1 MVRGTG
7 AENSDDEVGSASHRR
22 SFADRLRAWRIQHTF
37 ALGLSVL
44 VFVFLLA
51 LAIPNAIVN
60 VPAGH
65 VGVLWERFLGGTVT
79 DSHLT
84 EGVHL
89 IFPWDRAYIYD
100 ARLRTIV
107 RTYDTISSNG
117 LSMQVQIATRYRINR
132 DSVGVL
138 HKQIGPDYPDILLNP
153 EIGANAREVIARY
166 TPEQLYSD
174 ARSFIQAQILE
185 RMVTQ
190 LGSSLISQSPSGQLV
205 YVEDTLIRSVGLPTS
220 VVEAI
225 ERKTQQY
232 HVMLEYDFR
241 VQREE
246 LERQRKVIEARGIR
260 EFQEIVSGTIT
271 DEYLRLRGIDA
282 TLAIAS
288 SNNAKIIVIGGDDGL
303 PLILNTGDVESGA
316 PTQGS
321 ATLENISTPL
331 APNAAISEV
340 LSTNAVQPDAHTLQ
354 TSSPASTQ
362 QAETAST
369 APQDTDS
376 ESGPTTTSTR
386 GIEDIFSRTD
396 TAAPTQQTGSSQQSM
411 PTSADSVSDTPT
423 TYSPSTNSLA
433 TNPPETNPPVTNR

>member
-1 MVRGTG
+1 MAQGRRALNAGDAVDPAPARPSF
-7 AENSDDEVGSASHRR
+7 SDRIRSWRR
-22 SFADRLRAWRIQHTF
+22 RHTF
-37 ALGLSVL
+37 ALGLL
-44 VFVFLLA
+44 ALTIVFVIA
-51 LAIPNAIVN
+51 VAIPKAVVN

-65 VGVLWERFLGGTVT
+65 VAVLWKRFLGGTVT
-79 DSHLT
+79 NYHLD
-84 EGVHL
+84 EGIHL

-117 LSMQVQIATRYRINR
+117 LSMSVEIATRYRINKN
-132 DSVGVL
+132 SVGTL

-153 EIGANAREVIARY
+153 EIGSNAREVISRY

-205 YVEDTLIRSVGLPTS
+205 FVEDTLIRSVGLPQS

-225 ERKTQQY
+225 ERKAQQY

-241 VQREE
+241 IEREE
-246 LERQRKVIEARGIR
+246 LERQRKNIEAKGIR

-288 SNNAKIIVIGGDDGL
+288 SNNSKIVVMGGPDGL
-303 PLILNTGDVESGA
+303 PVILNTGEFENSVPPESNKSLEDISSPIAPNASKMEVHSTNSLQPEFHDLHPSANVASPGTETDGAVPSAPRLFDTQSARPDNQGAISERAPTYEEPPMTDVDNADFDQAPSPTGQSGRSGA
-316 PTQGS
+316 PT
-321 ATLENISTPL
+321 TI
-331 APNAAISEV
+331 
-340 LSTNAVQPDAHTLQ
+340 
-354 TSSPASTQ
+354 
-362 QAETAST
+362 
-369 APQDTDS
+369 APQS
-376 ESGPTTTSTR
+376 KP
-386 GIEDIFSRTD
+386 
-396 TAAPTQQTGSSQQSM
+396 
-411 PTSADSVSDTPT
+411 
-423 TYSPSTNSLA
+423 
-433 TNPPETNPPVTNR
+433 